1 VLMRGYKGKGI
12 AFMSI
17 HQVSMQ
23 FLPEEDRIILRLN
36 TVQQEAFRF
45 FVTRRYVRVL
55 WPVLLRLL
63 EADFNQREPDK
74 GHVAK
79 DVLDFERQQAMSGA
93 NFGQAY
99 AEGEMRFPLGEAV
112 QLLTGVRV
120 KEGPKGGDILCLVT
134 AGGKALEFGVN
145 GQFIHTF
152 GELLKATV
160 RKAGWDLDGLFG
172 GTKVQASRPP
182 GPRVLH

>member
-1 VLMRGYKGKGI
+1 ME
-12 AFMSI
+12 
-17 HQVSMQ
+17 

-36 TVQQEAFRF
+36 TVQREAFRF

-55 WPVLLRLL
+55 WPVLHRLL
-63 EADFNQREPDK
+63 EADFKRREPDK
-74 GHVAK
+74 GHVAG
-79 DVLDFERQQAMSGA
+79 DVLDFERQRAMSGA
-93 NFGQAY
+93 NFGKAY
-99 AEGEMRFPLGEAV
+99 AEDEMRFPLGEAV
-112 QLLTGVRV
+112 RLLTGVRV
-120 KEGPKGGDILCLVT
+120 KEGPKGGNILCLVT

-145 GQFIHTF
+145 SQFLHTF

-172 GTKVQASRPP
+172 RPNVQPSRPP